1 MLSRL
6 SIAVTRGLVAIG
18 HVKFSDI
25 KWTISS
31 VNQALTTSRDPPKMA
46 ILSSIPHSVRLGVT
60 RMIFP
65 QLARFTDVALL
76 LLRLMVGIV
85 FVTSGYK
92 HLKDPETRS
101 KDIEM
106 SKSFT
111 ILLGASELAGGLGV
125 ISGVLAQLAAIG
137 LILLMLGA
145 IQKKIFVWHSG
156 FWGKSGTNGWSYDT
170 MLIVMNLVIVTTG
183 GGNLA
188 LTRLFG

>member
-1 MLSRL
+1 MASLR
-6 SIAVTRGLVAIG
+6 
-18 HVKFSDI
+18 
-25 KWTISS
+25 
-31 VNQALTTSRDPPKMA
+31 TSRDPPKTA
-46 ILSSIPHSVRLGVT
+46 ILSSIPRSVRFGVT

-111 ILLGASELAGGLGV
+111 ILLGVAELAGGLGV

-170 MLIVMNLVIVTTG
+170 MLIVMNLVIVSTG